1 MNGNCHNSK
10 VTSTLLHFHLKTV
23 LLLCFLHR
31 NGLFY
36 IVILITQ
43 TQVLQL
49 YVCIGDQTHSKY
61 IPKSF
66 NNGSNICEFRNL
78 NIHGGGIAF

>member
-10 VTSTLLHFHLKTV
+10 VKSTLLHFHLKTV

-43 TQVLQL
+43 TQVPQL
-49 YVCIGDQTHSKY
+49 YVCKGDQHIQSTFQETF
-61 IPKSF
+61 I
-66 NNGSNICEFRNL
+66 N
-78 NIHGGGIAF
+78 